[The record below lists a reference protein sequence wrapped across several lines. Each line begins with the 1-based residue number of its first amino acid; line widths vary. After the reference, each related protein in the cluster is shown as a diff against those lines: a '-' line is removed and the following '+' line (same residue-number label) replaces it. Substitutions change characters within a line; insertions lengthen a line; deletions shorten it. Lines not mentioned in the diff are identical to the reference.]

1 MTVDPIQ
8 DKIKSLAA
16 QIEALDELIKTTRK
30 EGCWDLV
37 NQLIEEVQGL
47 EKEYDELRSIV
58 RRQEELQEIED
69 FWDDEK
75 NRDAYTLRI
84 IESQFADVI
93 S

>member
-1 MTVDPIQ
+1 MSDPIQ

-37 NQLIEEVQGL
+37 NHLIEEVQLL
-47 EKEYDELRSIV
+47 EKEYDELKAIM
-58 RRQEELQEIED
+58 RREEELQEIED
-69 FWDDEK
+69 FWNDEK
-75 NRDAYTLRI
+75 NRDAYTMRI
-84 IESQFADVI
+84 IESQFADIV